1 MKKRFFLLM
10 LSAITVISLCGCG
23 KSDNELSQYRQEVEK
38 FYEEVSQI
46 NDNINSIDAE
56 KENAPDKLL
65 SELDALNAV
74 FQDFA
79 DVDVPDEYIAAESLA
94 DEAASFMNEAVSMY
108 HSSFSEG
115 TFNEFSSS
123 MAYDKYCRAILRIN
137 YIGDLLQGKPLEGE
151 GVNVYY
157 E

>member
-79 DVDVPDEYIAAESLA
+79 DVDVPDEYMAAESLA